1 MADEIVLHG
10 IVLSAAP
17 QSEYD
22 KRLVIL
28 TKERGRITAFAQGVR
43 RSTSPLVSKTQMF
56 VMGEFA
62 LIPGRNAYRLTG
74 IDADDYFHELTADI
88 DAYCYA
94 SYFCDVMGFM
104 THEGDRAADYLN
116 LLYVSLCALRKGQ
129 MSARLIRYTYEL
141 KLMDV
146 FGQGL
151 QSFHCPVCGR
161 TEITN
166 VFDAAAGGVLCNE
179 CRHMAK
185 KPVHLSDDAVYTI
198 QYING
203 SPLGKLYSFTVSD
216 GVLAELG
223 NVTRQFMDM
232 YVDRHFK
239 SADIIDS
246 LNFKYSDKISYE
258 P

>member
-1 MADEIVLHG
+1 MADEIELHG

-43 RSTSPLVSKTQMF
+43 RSSSPLVSKTQMF
-56 VMGEFA
+56 VMGKFS

-74 IDADDYFHELTADI
+74 ISVDDYFHELTADI
-88 DAYCYA
+88 NAYCYA
-94 SYFCDVMGFM
+94 SYFCEVMGYM

-116 LLYVSLCALRKGQ
+116 LLYVSLCALRRGQ
-129 MSARLIRYTYEL
+129 MSAGLIRCTYEL

-146 FGQGL
+146 FGQGV
-151 QSFHCPVCGR
+151 QSFHCPICGR

-166 VFDAAAGGVLCNE
+166 VFDAAAGGLICSD
-179 CRHMAK
+179 CRSKAE

-203 SPLGKLYSFTVSD
+203 SPLNQMYNFNVSD
-216 GVLAELG
+216 GVLKELANITG
-223 NVTRQFMDM
+223 QFMAM

-239 SADIIDS
+239 AADIIDS
-246 LNFKYSDKISYE
+246 LA
-258 P
+258 